1 MSEVLRKQA
10 QKQKEAELNAKK

>member
-10 QKQKEAELNAKK
+10 QKQKEAELKK